1 MAHRTS
7 PMSARLCRHPVELVL
22 ALCFLVSGATLL
34 LSILRWEQSALFS
47 YRAVRAVV
55 RIYGLLNL
63 TSGLCLLLRAP
74 RFTVK
79 LQLLT
84 AFLSSLV
91 VLGLIAYSVYILPC
105 TKDTWTERLSWSWPG
120 LVAPLA
126 LAALHYGMGRW
137 LKSQEAASD

>member
-1 MAHRTS
+1 
-7 PMSARLCRHPVELVL
+7 MSARLRRHPAEIVL

-47 YRAVRAVV
+47 YRAARGIV

-63 TSGLCLLLRAP
+63 TSGLCLLLRVP

-91 VLGLIAYSVYILPC
+91 VLGLVAYSIYILPY
-105 TKDTWTERLSWSWPG
+105 TKDTWTERLAWSWPG

-126 LAALHYGMGRW
+126 LAALHYGIGRW
-137 LKSQEAASD
+137 LKSREAAGD